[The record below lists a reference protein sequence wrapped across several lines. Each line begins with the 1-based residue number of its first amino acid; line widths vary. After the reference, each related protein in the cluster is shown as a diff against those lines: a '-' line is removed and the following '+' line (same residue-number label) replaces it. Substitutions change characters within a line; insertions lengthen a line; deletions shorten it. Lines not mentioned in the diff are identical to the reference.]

1 MMLSRFQDIVM
12 RGRFVRTGLRVSTL
26 LMLAV
31 SGLIAQES
39 GRYGHYEV
47 HDPDLPPRAEYA
59 ARRAAVL
66 KAMDTSSAMLVRAAE
81 PLTRSNDVQYE
92 LRQRNSMLYL
102 TGVTE
107 SGSALL
113 LIPRGVNVNGKVVN
127 EILFVGV
134 RNPVTETWMGPMMGP
149 DVAVAVTGIA
159 TVLPY
164 DRLRVL
170 LDSFVPSLD
179 TLYYDGWL
187 HGAEK
192 EPLTGITYVW
202 DREMKKAKGQ
212 EWGHLHVKN
221 AALILNGMRVI
232 KSPVEQKLMQKAVEI
247 SIEAHRET
255 IRAARTGMYE
265 YELEALMEYHFHRLG
280 SESPGYP
287 SIVGSGPNSCILH
300 YEPNR
305 RKTVGGD
312 LVLMD
317 CGAEYHGYSADIT
330 RTIPIN
336 GKFTPEQRAI
346 YDIVLQ
352 AQKEAI
358 DACRSGNNFLLPHRK
373 AVDVISAGLMRLGI
387 IEEEQHYSEYFLHG
401 TSHYLGMDVH
411 DVGNPYGALQP
422 GMVLTVE
429 PAIYIPEGSKCDP
442 KWWNIGIRIEDNV
455 IVTDGAPLNL
465 TESLPHTADEIEG
478 LMSTFAPSKGSS
490 P

>member
-1 MMLSRFQDIVM
+1 MMPVCFQDIVS
-12 RGRFVRTGLRVSTL
+12 RGRFVRTGLRVSML
-26 LMLAV
+26 LMLAA
-31 SGLIAQES
+31 SGLVAQEP
-39 GRYGHYEV
+39 GRYGHYDV

-81 PLTRSNDVQYE
+81 LLTRSNDVKYE

-107 SGSALL
+107 AESALL
-113 LIPRGVNVNGKVVN
+113 LLPKGVNMNGSVVH
-127 EILFVGV
+127 EILFVGA

-149 DVAVAVTGIA
+149 DVASKVTGIA
-159 TVLPY
+159 TVLTT
-164 DRLRVL
+164 DRLRAL
-170 LDSFVPSLD
+170 LDSFVPLLD

-212 EWGHLHVKN
+212 QWGHLHIKN
-221 AALILNGMRVI
+221 VASILNPMRVI
-232 KSPVEQKLMQKAVEI
+232 KSPVEQNLMRKAVEI
-247 SIEAHRET
+247 SMEGHRET
-255 IRAARTGMYE
+255 IRAGRPGMHE
-265 YELEALMEYHFHRLG
+265 YELEAVMEYHFHRLG

-287 SIVGSGPNSCILH
+287 SIVGSGPNTCILH
-300 YEPNR
+300 YELNR
-305 RKTVGGD
+305 RKTVAGD

-330 RTIPIN
+330 RTFPIS

-373 AVDVISAGLMRLGI
+373 AVDVIAAGLVKLGI
-387 IEEEQHYSEYFLHG
+387 IEEEQSYSNYFLHG

-411 DVGNPYGALQP
+411 DVGNPYGLLQP

-429 PAIYIPEGSKCDP
+429 PAIYIPAGSKCDS
-442 KWWNIGIRIEDNV
+442 KWWNIGIRIEDNI
-455 IVTDGAPLNL
+455 IVTDGTPVNL
-465 TESLPHTADEIEG
+465 SESLPHTADEIEA
-478 LMSTFAPSKGSS
+478 LMSAIDD
-490 P
+490 